1 MPSLFDPLTVGAFE
15 LPNRVAKAPL
25 TRQRS
30 DEDGVPKDLNAQYY
44 AQRASAGLVVTE
56 GTFPSIRS
64 RGFMGQA
71 GIATGEQ
78 AAGWERV
85 ADAVHERGGTLFMQ
99 VMHAGRVSHPGLTRG
114 AAPEAPSAVAP
125 GQLIHLPGG
134 KEEIPVPHALD
145 ATELPRVRDE
155 FVAAARRAVD
165 AGVDGVELH
174 GANGYLLHEFLAP
187 SSNRRTDGYGGSP
200 ENRARFV
207 IDVVRAVAREIGAD
221 RVGLRISPEH
231 NVQGVLENDRED
243 VLATYRALLDGIR
256 DLGLAYLSV
265 LHRDVAG
272 DLVRELREWFGGTFY
287 LNSGFRAFTELPD
300 AAAIMAERLAD
311 GVMVGRELIANP
323 DLVERWRDG
332 LELNTPDSHTFYKG
346 GATGYVDYPFAQ
358 TVEVATR

>member
-1 MPSLFDPLTVGAFE
+1 MTSLFDPLTVGAFE
-15 LPNRVAKAPL
+15 LPNRVAMAPL

-71 GIATGEQ
+71 GIATAEQ
-78 AAGWERV
+78 AAGWARV

-99 VMHAGRVSHPGLTRG
+99 VMHAGRVSHPALTRG
-114 AAPEAPSAVAP
+114 AQPEAPSALAP

-134 KEEIPVPHALD
+134 KGEIPTPHALE

-187 SSNRRTDGYGGSP
+187 SSNRRSDEYGGSP

-207 IDVVRAVAREIGAD
+207 IEVVRAVVAEIGAE

-231 NVQGVLENDRED
+231 DVQGVLETDHDD
-243 VLATYRALLDGIR
+243 VRATYHALLAGIR
-256 DLGLAYLSV
+256 GLGLAYLSV

-272 DLVRELREWFGGTFY
+272 GFVRELREWFGGVFY
-287 LNSGFRAFTELPD
+287 LNSGFATVTGLPD
-300 AAAIMAERLAD
+300 AAAIVEDDLAD

-332 LELNTPDSHTFYKG
+332 LELNTPDNHTFYQG
-346 GATGYVDYPFAQ
+346 GAAGYVDYPFAEL
-358 TVEVATR
+358 TVR